1 MSIEMDIR
9 PAVLAS
15 QGPGGI
21 VCRVPRAGARDTTG
35 IWRSLVARFVR
46 DEEVAGSNPVIP
58 TKNVPSEGNFG
69 RHFLMNRVGALGIIV
84 MVGKTKVFSLP
95 GRVPVSSIFLDESG
109 TRNSSGGF
117 FVVGFVKVRDLQ
129 TLDREI
135 RHLRQ
140 TYGFHQEIHF
150 SEIKNNKVR
159 FYFELVELLA
169 SSDVRVG
176 GSVYDSSSSFSSEKD
191 TWQQQAT
198 MASRLIRGNIN
209 RGELVNVFVDLVQ
222 TPRGES
228 VAQSVK
234 NDVNR
239 SLGSRCVLEAY
250 DLNSE
255 ASDFIQLAD
264 VVASSIAYERRHG
277 LIDPTRRNTPKARV
291 AARLRRALELDS
303 FDDIQQGKV
312 NIVTMHN

>member
-1 MSIEMDIR
+1 MHVGTVS
-9 PAVLAS
+9 
-15 QGPGGI
+15 
-21 VCRVPRAGARDTTG
+21 RVA
-35 IWRSLVARFVR
+35 FVQ
-46 DEEVAGSNPVIP
+46 
-58 TKNVPSEGNFG
+58 KKK
-69 RHFLMNRVGALGIIV
+69 
-84 MVGKTKVFSLP
+84 KTFSLP

-109 TRNSSGGF
+109 SRNSSGGF

-129 TLDREI
+129 ILDREI

-140 TYGFHQEIHF
+140 AHKFHQEIHF
-150 SEIKNNKVR
+150 ADIKNNKVN
-159 FYFELVELLA
+159 FYFDLVELLA
-169 SSDVRVG
+169 AADVRVG
-176 GSVYDSSSSFSSEKD
+176 GSVYDSTNSFQPDKD
-191 TWQQQAT
+191 TWEQQAT
-198 MASRLIRGNIN
+198 MASTLIRGNIN

-239 SLGSRCVLEAY
+239 ALGSRCVLEAY
-250 DLNSE
+250 DFNSE
-255 ASDFIQLAD
+255 ASDFLQFAD

-277 LIDPTRRNTPKARV
+277 RMDPGRRNTPKARV

-312 NIVTMHN
+312 NIVTMRQR